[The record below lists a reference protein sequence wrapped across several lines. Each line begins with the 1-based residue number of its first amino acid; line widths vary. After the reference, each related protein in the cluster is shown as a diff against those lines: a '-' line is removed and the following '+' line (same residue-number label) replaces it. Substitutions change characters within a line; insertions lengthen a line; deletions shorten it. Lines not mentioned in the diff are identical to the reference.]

1 LAGSEG
7 DKDGRRRQAQE
18 FSEEYPSREAD
29 SLIDLHALNS
39 RCNLLSNLEFSDGRI
54 HLKSPEHIRK
64 CGRGASQNLSD
75 TIFTINVSHHISIDD
90 MKTLL
95 TKLSLLSLV
104 LMMGLASCTEEEGG
118 ATNTISNLSATAR
131 SATSIGVRWENGTAS
146 DSVVVTAVGGTTP
159 VIVAATAAGEFNKAV
174 VNGLTVGTDYTIS
187 VRNANGTSSSI
198 TYSPA
203 TRWPADGSTVRLYS
217 TAAPASV
224 GPSGLIIENTG
235 IRVVSTE
242 SAADSNSI
250 DVVLGWN
257 DNAAKPVSL
266 VSPGVEGSGVFNGM
280 ETKFISPF
288 LVAGGLN
295 EDYYTGSIVGL
306 FTAGP
311 TFNAVDVETLSAAD
325 AAKAYSLIA
334 PFRSTAGGEVHY
346 GRIELVPQAATGQPY
361 GVLVVGGK
369 QYEFVDVKVSY
380 QSVANSG
387 YVGRPQA
394 PGHFPRRA
402 AGPATVKN

>member
-1 LAGSEG
+1 
-7 DKDGRRRQAQE
+7 
-18 FSEEYPSREAD
+18 
-29 SLIDLHALNS
+29 
-39 RCNLLSNLEFSDGRI
+39 
-54 HLKSPEHIRK
+54 
-64 CGRGASQNLSD
+64 
-75 TIFTINVSHHISIDD
+75 

-104 LMMGLASCTEEEGG
+104 LMMGLASCTEEDGG
-118 ATNTISNLSATAR
+118 ATNTITGLSATAR

-146 DSVVVTAVGGTTP
+146 DSVVVTPVGGTTP
-159 VIVAATAAGEFNKAV
+159 VIVAGTAAGVFNKAV
-174 VNGLTVGTDYTIS
+174 VSGLAVGTNYTIA

-203 TRWPADGSTVRLYS
+203 TRWPADGSTVRIWS
-217 TAAPASV
+217 TATPGANR
-224 GPSGLIIENTG
+224 PSGLIIENGG
-235 IRVVSTE
+235 ITPISTE
-242 SAADSNSI
+242 AADSTRI

-257 DNAAKPVSL
+257 DNPAKPVAL
-266 VSPGVEGSGVFNGM
+266 VGPGVEGSGVFNGM

-311 TFNAVDVETLSAAD
+311 TFNAVDVATLSATD
-325 AAKAYSLIA
+325 AAKNLSLIA

-346 GRIELVPQAATGQPY
+346 GRIELVPQAGTGQNY
-361 GVLVVGGK
+361 GVIVEGGN

-380 QSVANSG
+380 QSVPNSG

-394 PGHFPRRA
+394 PGHFVRRA
-402 AGPATVKN
+402 APAATVKN